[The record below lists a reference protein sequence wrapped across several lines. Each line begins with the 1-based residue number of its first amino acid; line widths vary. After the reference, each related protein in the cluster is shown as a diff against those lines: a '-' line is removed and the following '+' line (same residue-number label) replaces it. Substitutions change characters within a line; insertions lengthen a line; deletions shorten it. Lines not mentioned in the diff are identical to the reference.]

1 MCMYVHTRTM
11 YNLGLLQ
18 TGSLSGTVQAS
29 LKLLGKQKVMKCS
42 AKGIEPEVRN
52 LNFISC

>member
-1 MCMYVHTRTM
+1 M

-42 AKGIEPEVRN
+42 AKGIGPEVRN
-52 LNFISC
+52 LNFMSC